1 MNTLTKVCIVVLV
14 VLILV
19 SMPVFITLAN
29 IVPNWHKAFVQEQQ
43 QKLIAESNHRVAMA
57 STNTLLANYERNK
70 AVNAAKIT
78 AIEAAVQQR
87 DEQIKAANLADVQ
100 LRADLGSAQDATKR
114 QQTLAASQLDV
125 NKELIGQI
133 DKQRTQINEKDT
145 EIISLRKAKDDAEAN
160 SVRDKAAA
168 RLALEQL
175 VAADMKNRELTDKL
189 EKALSGQR
197 VSNAGP
203 SDILKADKGP
213 IIGTVTTVTGNLA
226 SINVGKVKGIEKG
239 MVLVIYRSDE
249 YIGRLQI
256 ESVELDN
263 AAGVIVDKKHEPKAN
278 DKVVTKIPLN

>member
-1 MNTLTKVCIVVLV
+1 LNTLTKVCIVVLV

-78 AIEAAVQQR
+78 ALEAAVQQR

-175 VAADMKNRELTDKL
+175 VAADMKSSRRPCPGRESAMPARAIFSRPTR
-189 EKALSGQR
+189 ARS
-197 VSNAGP
+197 SAP
-203 SDILKADKGP
+203 SPRSRATLP
-213 IIGTVTTVTGNLA
+213 A
-226 SINVGKVKGIEKG
+226 STSA
-239 MVLVIYRSDE
+239 RS
-249 YIGRLQI
+249 RA
-256 ESVELDN
+256 SRR
-263 AAGVIVDKKHEPKAN
+263 AWCW
-278 DKVVTKIPLN
+278 